1 MPKPTTLLQ
10 TASDFMVTGVLE
22 NQAFLAGRGR
32 EKKRDVGYVRYYI
45 FKGLLSVTS
54 SNLVLRVV
62 LIFVMQGRN
71 TVARRVQKLSI

>member
-1 MPKPTTLLQ
+1 M
-10 TASDFMVTGVLE
+10 LE

-32 EKKRDVGYVRYYI
+32 EKKREVGYVRYYI
-45 FKGLLSVTS
+45 FKRLLSVTS
-54 SNLVLRVV
+54 SNLLLRVV

>member
-1 MPKPTTLLQ
+1 M
-10 TASDFMVTGVLE
+10 LE

-32 EKKRDVGYVRYYI
+32 EKKREVGYVRYYI

-54 SNLVLRVV
+54 SNLLLRVV

>member
-1 MPKPTTLLQ
+1 
-10 TASDFMVTGVLE
+10 MVTGVLE

-32 EKKRDVGYVRYYI
+32 EKKREVVYVRYYI

-54 SNLVLRVV
+54 SNLLLRVV